1 MPPSIYDT
9 HASVKRL
16 TEAGMSEPQAG
27 AIVTELVQL
36 MANTL
41 ATKDDLQTTKDVI
54 TRLESTMEHRFEL
67 MHAEMRLEN
76 ERQLKRLTGVMATLM
91 AVFAAAIKFL

>member
-16 TEAGMSEPQAG
+16 TESGLPEPHAG

-41 ATKDDLQTTKDVI
+41 ATKDDVKQLETK
-54 TRLESTMEHRFEL
+54 MEHRFEL
-67 MHAEMRLEN
+67 LQAEMRLEN
-76 ERQLKRLTGVMATLM
+76 ERQLKRLTGVMATLL
-91 AVFAAAIKFL
+91 AVFAGVIKFL